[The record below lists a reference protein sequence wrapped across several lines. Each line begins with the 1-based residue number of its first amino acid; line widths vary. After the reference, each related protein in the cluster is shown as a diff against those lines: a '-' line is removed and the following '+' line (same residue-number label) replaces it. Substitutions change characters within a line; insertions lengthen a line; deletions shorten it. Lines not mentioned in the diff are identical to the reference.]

1 MHSSMH
7 LCGMIKKPLLLAISM
22 FVHALLFAQDNKQ
35 AGNKYAGYYNGSR
48 HELAQELVLL
58 PDHRFIYSS
67 SYGASDELLR
77 GKWEVHNDTLLML
90 EEIIERQPFVVY
102 GRYNDTITQ
111 GRLFAFNN
119 YSQNLEIVFGFDSGT
134 AVDSF
139 RRLFSPEQYTFS
151 HSEKLRVTSR
161 PVQVFSLAMPSVKAL
176 SSSLYDIYDF
186 SPGTMNDLQLFYVA
200 PQVKDAAPI
209 RAVVKSDTLWFVT
222 AEEDLKPFGARQP
235 LSSPLGE
242 YDEVFSKRDLL
253 VPDSIQLSG
262 ELYHLMPAGTYRSAA
277 VKISNAVPHFHRE
290 EEGTDATTAPVA
302 DPVAPA
308 TGPR

>member
-7 LCGMIKKPLLLAISM
+7 LCGMIKKPLLLVISM
-22 FVHALLFAQDNKQ
+22 FVTSLLFAQDNKQ

-58 PDHRFIYSS
+58 PDHRFVYSS

-77 GKWEVHNDTLLML
+77 GKWEVRNDTLLMQ
-90 EEIIERQPFVVY
+90 EEIIERQPFIVY
-102 GRYNDTITQ
+102 GRNNDTITQ

-119 YSQNLEIVFGFDSGT
+119 YSQNLEIVFGFDGGT
-134 AVDSF
+134 VVDSF

-151 HSEKLRVTSR
+151 HREKLKVISR

-186 SPGTMNDLQLFYVA
+186 TPGTMNDLQLFYMA
-200 PQVKDAAPI
+200 PQVKDATPI

-222 AEEDLKPFGARQP
+222 ADEELKAFGARQP
-235 LSSPLGE
+235 LSSSPGE
-242 YDEVFSKRDLL
+242 YDEVFGKKDLM
-253 VPDSIQLSG
+253 VPDSIQISG
-262 ELYHLMPAGTYRSAA
+262 ELYHLMPAGSYRSAT

-290 EEGTDATTAPVA
+290 EEETEATTAPVA
-302 DPVAPA
+302 DPVAP
-308 TGPR
+308 